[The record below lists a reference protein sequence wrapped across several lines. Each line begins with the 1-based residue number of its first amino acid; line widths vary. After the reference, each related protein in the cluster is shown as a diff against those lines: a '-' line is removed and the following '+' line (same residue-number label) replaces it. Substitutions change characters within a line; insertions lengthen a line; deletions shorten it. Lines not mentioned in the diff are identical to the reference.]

1 MNCKSSVTKFLALIL
16 AFTLIIT
23 ASSTSAFAATIL
35 SKADREAYTVAAS
48 DEIVRIAREQIGF
61 YEDNTNKFTTWYYGY
76 ETDAY
81 WCSIFVSWCADQ
93 IGAVGTSVPKRSA
106 CSSMRNWFEMRGDYY
121 PVDSDYVPKKGD
133 IVFINT
139 EVDGTDAVHHVEI
152 ITENGFFGKESNPTI
167 KCIGGNTS
175 DLNFNGSE
183 YVTEKT
189 RPLNGSRAQIVG
201 YAHPKYAKSMG
212 LIGKANAFSEKTKL
226 PFIKLIESKLISL
239 LYSMEVAWKNF
250 TTSVEMS
257 IQQSNENFRKT
268 CADIEAS
275 FNSIGKKKNDA
286 SNDVSQLDEE
296 TPLPTMIET
305 TQPA

>member
-1 MNCKSSVTKFLALIL
+1 MKSKRIIIKLISVVLVSVM
-16 AFTLIIT
+16 II
-23 ASSTSAFAATIL
+23 SSFATSAFAATIL
-35 SKADREAYTVAAS
+35 SKADREEYAVNAC

-106 CSSMRNWFEMRGDYY
+106 CSSMRNWFDVRGDYY
-121 PVDSDYVPKKGD
+121 PVTSDYVPKKGD

-152 ITENGFFGKESNPTI
+152 ITENGFFGGKDNPRI

-201 YAHPKYAKSMG
+201 YAHPKYEKSMG
-212 LIGKANAFSEKTKL
+212 LVGRANAFSEKTKL
-226 PFIKLIESKLISL
+226 PFAKLIESKFISL
-239 LYSMEVAWKNF
+239 IYSMEVAWSNF
-250 TTSVEMS
+250 TTSVQMS
-257 IQQSNENFRKT
+257 VQKSNEKFKNT
-268 CADIEAS
+268 CVEIDARI
-275 FNSIGKKKNDA
+275 NSIGKKSDNVD
-286 SNDVSQLDEE
+286 SSVENSTSVIEE
-296 TPLPTMIET
+296 TTES
-305 TQPA
+305 A